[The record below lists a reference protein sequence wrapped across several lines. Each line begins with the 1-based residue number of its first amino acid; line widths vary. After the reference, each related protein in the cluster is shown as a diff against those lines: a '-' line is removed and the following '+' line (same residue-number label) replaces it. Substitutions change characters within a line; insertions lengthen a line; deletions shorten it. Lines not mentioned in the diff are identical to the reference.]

1 MCARPKFFL
10 RFETDLNPI
19 PTGLG
24 HVTLIYGLIPPMAG
38 RNRVNC
44 SRPWISEIDCRQKYA
59 LRCYLWRWRS
69 GDGRQWQRQQQWQN
83 TKQNIFP
90 PLILRANL
98 SEQVELKHAKQ
109 VRRPCKDQL
118 ISKCL
123 SCIFNSPKK
132 RTKRNG
138 YTTLVP
144 QVELL
149 SFLFG
154 RIEDTKKTCWN

>member
-1 MCARPKFFL
+1 MKEKSKSKSKFQLVSANF
-10 RFETDLNPI
+10 RFRAEWKK
-19 PTGLG
+19 
-24 HVTLIYGLIPPMAG
+24 VTSRAERSWKSFSSSYGSDSSLIYGLIPPMAG

-44 SRPWISEIDCRQKYA
+44 SQPWISEIDCRQKYA

-109 VRRPCKDQL
+109 VRRPLDTGHFFH
-118 ISKCL
+118 ISL
-123 SCIFNSPKK
+123 AQS
-132 RTKRNG
+132 
-138 YTTLVP
+138 LV
-144 QVELL
+144 
-149 SFLFG
+149 F
-154 RIEDTKKTCWN
+154 